1 MTQLPGGTGFRELPS
16 LALTLRA
23 WSLSS
28 IWPRSLPLA
37 CAILFPD
44 TRFPT
49 ITEAGPI
56 SRKNTGKQVNL
67 QQHLPP
73 WRSARPGE
81 TPPKVML

>member
-1 MTQLPGGTGFRELPS
+1 MRSQPVGMGLGEAPG

-28 IWPRSLPLA
+28 IWPRSRPLA

-56 SRKNTGKQVNL
+56 SGRNVSK
-67 QQHLPP
+67 
-73 WRSARPGE
+73 R
-81 TPPKVML
+81 

>member
-1 MTQLPGGTGFRELPS
+1 MTQQPVGTGLGEQPG

-56 SRKNTGKQVNL
+56 SGKNMRNQVNS
-67 QQHLPP
+67 QQALP
-73 WRSARPGE
+73 RGAHPGE
-81 TPPKVML
+81 TLSKARL